1 MAYQAHNDSK
11 AASIFEARSVYHF
24 DFRSAS
30 GVANMARPKPGTP
43 VRGSQTGRPIMAL
56 LDLLGRRWTLRIIW
70 ELREGPVSFLDLQQ
84 RCDSMS
90 TSTLSLRL
98 SELRKAGIVAQDN
111 ENRYKLSEEGVNL
124 FHSLNPL
131 NKWAERWAEREKK
144 MAAISDEKS

>member
-1 MAYQAHNDSK
+1 MS
-11 AASIFEARSVYHF
+11 
-24 DFRSAS
+24 
-30 GVANMARPKPGTP
+30 RPKPGAP

-84 RCDSMS
+84 RCDAMS

-98 SELRKAGIVAQDN
+98 SELREAGIVSLDK
-111 ENRYKLSEEGVNL
+111 ENRYTLSEEGQNL
-124 FHSLNPL
+124 IHSLNPL

-144 MAAISDEKS
+144 PSTSLDEKP